1 MEGIVA
7 TRRGGSMGE
16 SSARDGEVTSL
27 TEASRGTHSVV
38 AIVFTVESLTVMGRC
53 SLEKVGEEI
62 KSKEI
67 GVIKEGLVSEKGCT
81 SVKGSESKG
90 SRFWG
95 RTWDWKGNMDS

>member
-1 MEGIVA
+1 
-7 TRRGGSMGE
+7 MGE

-38 AIVFTVESLTVMGRC
+38 AVVSIAKSLIVMGRC

-67 GVIKEGLVSEKGCT
+67 GVIKEGLVSEEGST
-81 SVKGSESKG
+81 FVKGSESKG
-90 SRFWG
+90 SRF
-95 RTWDWKGNMDS
+95 

>member
-38 AIVFTVESLTVMGRC
+38 AIVFIVESLTVMGRC

-67 GVIKEGLVSEKGCT
+67 GVIK
-81 SVKGSESKG
+81 
-90 SRFWG
+90 
-95 RTWDWKGNMDS
+95 D